1 MTGCCWDEDANGPFL
16 YKDEY
21 TNEMYIGGTLPTPC
35 FVCDTTITATG
46 TMPFVYSDV
55 TLNSIEVNYL
65 TGTNCCTSPTYN
77 QINLCSGIIQF
88 SNPKDSTQLSQNS
101 QYITLTAPYATAN
114 IAANGVVLTESYKKA
129 EFESGSITLEN
140 TSLANTYMYGTAS
153 GLYVADSGYYDATLT
168 ANYLELGDAG
178 SNYVQVNASA
188 VQAGSP
194 TGSRSIVRSSGVTV
208 YDGSYSAASI
218 QSNQI
223 SVGPSQYVYASM
235 STSGVAVSS
244 SASTYGQLTDD
255 SLYIQGNSNLVYEA
269 TPYSVFCGYN
279 GSATRATM
287 GIDFNTGVSYAYA
300 QYITANNQVE
310 APTVLATNVTATNVT
325 ATNEVNAVYVDCSNT
340 VYAPTCSITT
350 GNFTNIYASYVG
362 STNFNASNRVTSA
375 DIVTGPVY
383 CSSISVGSY
392 ALSLQA
398 IYLCYGGVNYM
409 AYALM
414 TTPTKV

>member
-1 MTGCCWDEDANGPFL
+1 
-16 YKDEY
+16 
-21 TNEMYIGGTLPTPC
+21 
-35 FVCDTTITATG
+35 
-46 TMPFVYSDV
+46 
-55 TLNSIEVNYL
+55 
-65 TGTNCCTSPTYN
+65 
-77 QINLCSGIIQF
+77 
-88 SNPKDSTQLSQNS
+88 
-101 QYITLTAPYATAN
+101 
-114 IAANGVVLTESYKKA
+114 
-129 EFESGSITLEN
+129 
-140 TSLANTYMYGTAS
+140 
-153 GLYVADSGYYDATLT
+153 
-168 ANYLELGDAG
+168 
-178 SNYVQVNASA
+178 
-188 VQAGSP
+188 
-194 TGSRSIVRSSGVTV
+194 
-208 YDGSYSAASI
+208 
-218 QSNQI
+218 
-223 SVGPSQYVYASM
+223 M

-244 SASTYGQLTDD
+244 SASNYGKLTDD

-325 ATNEVNAVYVDCSNT
+325 ATNEVNAPYVDCSNT